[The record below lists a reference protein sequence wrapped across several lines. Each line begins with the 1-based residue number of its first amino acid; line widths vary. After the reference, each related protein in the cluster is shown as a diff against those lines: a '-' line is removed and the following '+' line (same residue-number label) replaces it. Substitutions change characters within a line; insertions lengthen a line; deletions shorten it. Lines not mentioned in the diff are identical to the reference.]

1 MTKSQKPEPGTMA
14 NTNSAN
20 EGSGYLILI
29 VDDSSETRF
38 LKRHLLEIE
47 GYRVVEAGNGREG
60 VEAALR
66 ERPRLI
72 LMNYLM
78 PEMNGLKASTIIHEH
93 PELQHIPIIMNSA
106 CSEDEMRAPALNAGC
121 IDYMEEP
128 TDFEELMTKIM
139 SYILVG

>member
-1 MTKSQKPEPGTMA
+1 MA
-14 NTNSAN
+14 NTNTAGV
-20 EGSGYLILI
+20 GSGYLILI
-29 VDDSSETRF
+29 VDDLPDARF
-38 LKRHLLEIE
+38 LKRRFLEIE
-47 GYRVVEAGNGREG
+47 GYGVVEAGNGREG

-78 PEMNGLKASTIIHEH
+78 PEMNGIKASTIIHEH

-106 CSEDEMRAPALNAGC
+106 CSEDEMKAPALRAGC
-121 IDYMEEP
+121 VDYMEEP
-128 TDFEELMTKIM
+128 IDFEELMTKIM